1 MAAYMVGTP
10 SKTVTLSR
18 CVMSSALAG
27 SNLGSSVSVAAFAT
41 EAFSPQVSP
50 NTWNSG
56 RQPMTTLSGV
66 PSSSVRA
73 VTVALPVSPSWV
85 SSAPLGLP
93 VVPEVYKMTASS
105 SPCRPDGP
113 GAAPWTWP
121 STSAKSAVSAAIIW
135 GPRIGG
141 ALGGLPGGGVPG
153 QQHLGTRVVQ
163 IIADLTLL
171 EQRVH
176 RHHDGADGQRAV
188 EGDRERRDVRQHE
201 PDAVAGLDPARG
213 ERAPI
218 RPAASCSWAQ
228 VSTRSSIRIAGW
240 SGWPAAALSSRK
252 LRFAMAPSSSAATAY
267 RNRDGS
273 HPQACLRPRAD
284 AKISSR

>member
-1 MAAYMVGTP
+1 MAISPISPSGTVLQSSSISRICTPWIGVPIEPGLRTWCGWLNEATGEVSDSPYPSRMMQPNFSSKPRRTSTGSAAPPETHTRSVAALAGSPSGRYSMAAYMVGTP

-93 VVPEVYKMTASS
+93 VVPEVYKMTALS

-135 GPRIGG
+135 
-141 ALGGLPGGGVPG
+141 
-153 QQHLGTRVVQ
+153 
-163 IIADLTLL
+163 
-171 EQRVH
+171 
-176 RHHDGADGQRAV
+176 
-188 EGDRERRDVRQHE
+188 
-201 PDAVAGLDPARG
+201 
-213 ERAPI
+213 APTS
-218 RPAASCSWAQ
+218 AAPLAAC
-228 VSTRSSIRIAGW
+228 
-240 SGWPAAALSSRK
+240 PAAACQDSST
-252 LRFAMAPSSSAATAY
+252 LAPESF
-267 RNRDGS
+267 R
-273 HPQACLRPRAD
+273 
-284 AKISSR
+284 